1 MSKFKLVQ
9 PQQFFQGPME
19 KKSFLILKNFVC
31 FFCISRCT
39 CNIDL
44 EALVSNPGGGLGAQD
59 VQMRMSAGS
68 SISRPWYTQQW
79 VWE

>member
-19 KKSFLILKNFVC
+19 KKSFLILKNFV
-31 FFCISRCT
+31 FFCISRCS

-68 SISRPWYTQQW
+68 SISRPWYTQQR

>member
-19 KKSFLILKNFVC
+19 KKSFLILKNFV
-31 FFCISRCT
+31 FCISRCSS
-39 CNIDL
+39 NIDL

-68 SISRPWYTQQW
+68 SISRPWYTQQRA
-79 VWE
+79 WE